1 MSAPESPEVFGLEP
15 VVESIEHLP
24 IYMRA
29 ITKIRAAALA
39 LIAKRDED
47 VLKLDEALAEK
58 QLIDV
63 DGEMISRL
71 EYANRLEKAVCDFAR
86 DHHDDLFTD
95 KRKTWKSDAGSLTTK
110 SQPEK
115 VAFVDPNT
123 TEDEIIDRIIEAS
136 DILPEFDR
144 IRAEF
149 AEAFPYIR
157 ICLELDKAGI
167 LKAFQAK
174 QLQVEDLEKNGLK
187 IDRNPDKYT
196 LKLG

>member
-1 MSAPESPEVFGLEP
+1 MSAPEAPEVFGLEP

-29 ITKIRAAALA
+29 ITKIRAAAQA
-39 LIAKRDED
+39 LIAKRDKD
-47 VLKLDEALAEK
+47 VLKLDESLAEK

-63 DGEMISRL
+63 DGETISRV

-86 DHHDDLFTD
+86 DHKDEMFAP
-95 KRKTWKSDAGSLTTK
+95 KRGTWKCEAGSITTK
-110 SQPEK
+110 TQPEK
-115 VAFVDPNT
+115 VSFVDPNT
-123 TEDEIIDRIIEAS
+123 TDDEIIDRIIKAS
-136 DILPEFDR
+136 DLLPEFDR

-149 AEAFPYIR
+149 AEAFPYLR
-157 ICLELDKAGI
+157 ISLELDKAGI

-174 QLQVEDLEKNGLK
+174 QLEGEDLEKNGLK
-187 IDRNPDKYT
+187 IGRNPDKYT